1 MHTILIA
8 IFLSLLFSSYEK
20 DIQTL
25 LILAEPG
32 DTIHLGEGTFSLK
45 GTLSIEGKE
54 NIIISGEG
62 LGETILSFKNQTEGA
77 EGLSVINC
85 TNITLVDFTIQ
96 DTKGDGIKAQDVDG
110 IIFRRVKAEW
120 TNGPK
125 SENGAYGL
133 YPVLCKNVLIE
144 HSIAIGA
151 SDAGI
156 YVGQSENI
164 IVRYS
169 EAYHNVAGI
178 EIENSIYADVYEN
191 YAHHNT
197 GGILIF
203 DLPDLV
209 QKEGEHI
216 RVYNNRSEYNNLD
229 NFAPPG
235 NIVGSVPAGTGIMI
249 LAAKNVEIFNNQII
263 ENKTV
268 GTAIVSYFI
277 TEEPMTDSL
286 YNPYTSSIYIH
297 DNNYQRSKQLP
308 DLGHEIGQLLFA
320 KFWRDVP
327 EIVYD
332 GMPDPQFLDSDGVV
346 LSEYNLCIQNNG
358 EADFVNLEI
367 DKHFEKWYTPFITT
381 FSQDITPFDCSLNAL
396 SPATITSK

>member
-151 SDAGI
+151 SDAGS

-164 IVRYS
+164 IVTS
-169 EAYHNVAGI
+169 VVSNFH
-178 EIENSIYADVYEN
+178 
-191 YAHHNT
+191 
-197 GGILIF
+197 ILF
-203 DLPDLV
+203 TH
-209 QKEGEHI
+209 QMKKG
-216 RVYNNRSEYNNLD
+216 
-229 NFAPPG
+229 F
-235 NIVGSVPAGTGIMI
+235 
-249 LAAKNVEIFNNQII
+249 
-263 ENKTV
+263 
-268 GTAIVSYFI
+268 
-277 TEEPMTDSL
+277 
-286 YNPYTSSIYIH
+286 
-297 DNNYQRSKQLP
+297 
-308 DLGHEIGQLLFA
+308 
-320 KFWRDVP
+320 
-327 EIVYD
+327 
-332 GMPDPQFLDSDGVV
+332 
-346 LSEYNLCIQNNG
+346 
-358 EADFVNLEI
+358 
-367 DKHFEKWYTPFITT
+367 
-381 FSQDITPFDCSLNAL
+381 
-396 SPATITSK
+396 